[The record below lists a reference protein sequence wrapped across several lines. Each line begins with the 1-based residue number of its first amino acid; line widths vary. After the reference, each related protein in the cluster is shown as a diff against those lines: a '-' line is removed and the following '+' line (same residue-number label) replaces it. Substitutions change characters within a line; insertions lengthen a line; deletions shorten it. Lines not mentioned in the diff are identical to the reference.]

1 VSLLQRL
8 IRRCAALSA
17 NVVTAGLTI
26 AAIIMAVPIGLTVWE
41 ILVWAGTPVLAAML
55 FITTVIV
62 ALPLARFVALTLAW
76 GWQQQQSLR
85 YKEAL
90 LLSAQRM
97 AKLGHWRWT
106 RGTDHY
112 RFSEDICPLY
122 GLTPDNPR
130 LHVDRLFEITH
141 PDDHP
146 AMRAALHGLF
156 KEHTPQELEYRLR
169 ASDGSYRSIWVDGR
183 CEYDSFGAV
192 VAIFGVVQD
201 ITDRKRIELDL
212 RSALEQAEVA
222 SRAKSRF
229 LASMSHELRT
239 PLNAVLGFS
248 EMIRDQ
254 RLGPSA
260 SARYREYAAD
270 IHDSGTHLLSL
281 IDGLLDVSKIE
292 AGRYELHE
300 QTIDL
305 RQIIERA
312 VRTMQPVAT
321 RKQQSI
327 AVALP
332 AARIMLLADEKALY
346 QVLLNLLSN
355 ALKFSHPR
363 GIVDLRVAAGAEGIA
378 LAVEDYG
385 VGIPE
390 DQLPHVGTPFFQAH
404 SKITRIAGGTGIGLT
419 VTRSLVE
426 LHGGTLTIASRYGEG
441 TCVTITL
448 PLSRVLP
455 RVNPSAAPAIRA

>member
-1 VSLLQRL
+1 M
-8 IRRCAALSA
+8 SA

-41 ILVWAGTPVLAAML
+41 ILVWAGAPVLAAMI

-106 RGTDHY
+106 SGTDY
-112 RFSEDICPLY
+112 YQISEDICPLY

-130 LHVDRLFEITH
+130 LRLDRLLDLIH
-141 PDDHP
+141 PDD
-146 AMRAALHGLF
+146 RAAVRAVLHGLF
-156 KEHTPQELEYRLR
+156 KEHTPQEAEYRLR
-169 ASDGSYRSIWVDGR
+169 ASDGSYRSIWIDGR
-183 CEYDSFGAV
+183 CEYDSNGTV

-212 RSALEQAEVA
+212 RAALEQAEVA

-254 RLGPSA
+254 RLGSSA
-260 SARYREYAAD
+260 TARYREYAAD

-292 AGRYELHE
+292 AGRYELIE
-300 QTIDL
+300 QNLDL
-305 RQIIERA
+305 RLVIERA
-312 VRTMQPVAT
+312 VRTMQPVAA
-321 RKQQSI
+321 RKEQSI
-327 AVALP
+327 AVDLP
-332 AARIMLLADEKALY
+332 SARIMLFADEKAIY

-363 GIVDLRVAAGAEGIA
+363 GIVDLRIAAGADGIV

-385 VGIPE
+385 VGIPT
-390 DQLPHVGTPFFQAH
+390 DQLSHVGTPFFQAH
-404 SKITRIAGGTGIGLT
+404 SKVARTAGGTGIGLS

-426 LHGGTLTIASRYGEG
+426 LHGGRLTIASRHGTG
-441 TCVTITL
+441 TCVTVTL

-455 RVNPSAAPAIRA
+455 GANPNVNPNAA

>member
-1 VSLLQRL
+1 MSLLQKL

-17 NVVTAGLTI
+17 GVVTAGLTI

-41 ILVWAGTPVLAAML
+41 ILKWVGAPVLAYMI

-90 LLSAQRM
+90 LLSAQRI

-106 RGTDHY
+106 RGTDY
-112 RFSEDICPLY
+112 YQLSEDICALY
-122 GLTPDNPR
+122 GVSPDNPR
-130 LHVDRLFEITH
+130 LHLNRLFEAVH
-141 PDDHP
+141 PEDHI
-146 AMRAALHGLF
+146 AVRVALHGLF
-156 KEHTPQELEYRLR
+156 KDHTPQELEYRLR
-169 ASDGSYRSIWVDGR
+169 VPDGSYRSVWVDGR
-183 CEYDSFGAV
+183 CECDSNGTV
-192 VAIFGVVQD
+192 VSIFGVIQD
-201 ITDRKRIELDL
+201 ITERKRIEMDL
-212 RSALEQAEVA
+212 RAALEQAEVA
-222 SRAKSRF
+222 SRAKSQF

-254 RLGPSA
+254 RLGPTA
-260 SARYREYAAD
+260 FTRYREYAAD

-292 AGRYELHE
+292 AGRYELYE
-300 QTIDL
+300 QHLDL
-305 RQIIERA
+305 RLVIERA
-312 VRTMQPVAT
+312 VRTVQPVAA

-327 AVALP
+327 QVDMP
-332 AARIMLLADEKALY
+332 STRIMLLADEKALY
-346 QVLLNLLSN
+346 QILLNLLSN

-363 GIVDLRVAAGAEGIA
+363 GMIEIEVTAGADGIA
-378 LAVEDYG
+378 VAVEDHG

-390 DQLPHVGTPFFQAH
+390 DQLPNVGTPFFQAH
-404 SKITRIAGGTGIGLT
+404 VKTARIAGGTGIGLN
-419 VTRSLVE
+419 VSRSLIE
-426 LHGGTLTIASRYGEG
+426 LHGGTLAITSRYGHG
-441 TCVTITL
+441 TRVTVTL
-448 PLSRVLP
+448 PLGRVLSSAS
-455 RVNPSAAPAIRA
+455 PSAA

>member
-1 VSLLQRL
+1 MSLLQKL

-17 NVVTAGLTI
+17 GVVTAGLTI
-26 AAIIMAVPIGLTVWE
+26 AAIVMAVPIGLTVWE
-41 ILVWAGTPVLAAML
+41 ILVWVGQPVLAYMI

-76 GWQQQQSLR
+76 GWEQQQSLR

-90 LLSAQRM
+90 LLSAQHM

-106 RGTDHY
+106 RGTDY
-112 RFSEDICPLY
+112 YQLSENICPLY
-122 GLTPDNPR
+122 SLAPDNPR
-130 LHVDRLFEITH
+130 LHLDRLFDIMH
-141 PDDHP
+141 PEDH
-146 AMRAALHGLF
+146 AAVRAALRHLLE
-156 KEHTPQELEYRLR
+156 EHAPQELEYRLR
-169 ASDGSYRSIWVDGR
+169 MADGSYRSIWVDGR
-183 CEYDSFGAV
+183 CDYDSNGTV
-192 VAIFGVVQD
+192 VSIFGVIQD
-201 ITDRKRIELDL
+201 ITDRKRIEMDL

-222 SRAKSRF
+222 SRAKTYF

-248 EMIRDQ
+248 EMIRDH
-254 RLGPSA
+254 RLGPMA

-300 QTIDL
+300 ERLDL
-305 RQIIERA
+305 RPVIERA
-312 VRTMQPVAT
+312 VRTVQPVAA
-321 RKQQSI
+321 RKQQS
-327 AVALP
+327 VHLDLP
-332 AARIMLLADEKALY
+332 STRVMLLADEKALY
-346 QVLLNLLSN
+346 QILLNLLSN

-363 GIVDLRVAAGAEGIA
+363 GVIEIGVAAGADGVAI
-378 LAVEDYG
+378 AVEDHG

-390 DQLPHVGTPFFQAH
+390 DLLPHVGTPFFQAH
-404 SKITRIAGGTGIGLT
+404 VKTARIAGGTGIGLT

-426 LHGGTLTIASRYGEG
+426 LHGGTLGITSRYGQG
-441 TCVTITL
+441 TRVTITL
-448 PLSRVLP
+448 PLGRVLSN
-455 RVNPSAAPAIRA
+455 VSPSSA

>member
-1 VSLLQRL
+1 M
-8 IRRCAALSA
+8 
-17 NVVTAGLTI
+17 VTAGLTT

-41 ILVWAGTPVLAAML
+41 ILVWAGMPSLASMI
-55 FITTVIV
+55 FITTIIV

-106 RGTDHY
+106 RGTDYY
-112 RFSEDICPLY
+112 RLSEDICPLY

-130 LHVDRLFEITH
+130 LERDRLFELIH
-141 PDDHP
+141 PDDHV
-146 AMRAALHGLF
+146 AVRKVLHGLF
-156 KEHTPQELEYRLR
+156 HEHMPQELEYRLR

-183 CEYDSFGAV
+183 CEYDSNGAV
-192 VAIFGVVQD
+192 VAIFGVIQD
-201 ITDRKRIELDL
+201 ITDRKRIEIDL
-212 RSALEQAEVA
+212 RAALEQAEVA

-254 RLGPSA
+254 RLGASA
-260 SARYREYAAD
+260 TARYREYAAD

-292 AGRYELHE
+292 AGRYELIE
-300 QTIDL
+300 QNIDL
-305 RQIIERA
+305 RLVIERA
-312 VRTMQPVAT
+312 VRTMQPVAAG
-321 RKQQSI
+321 KQQSI
-327 AVALP
+327 AVDLSAG
-332 AARIMLLADEKALY
+332 RIMVFADEKALY

-363 GIVDLRVAAGAEGIA
+363 GVIDLRVAAGADGIM

-385 VGIPE
+385 VGIPA

-404 SKITRIAGGTGIGLT
+404 AKIARIAGGTGIGLT

-426 LHGGTLTIASRYGEG
+426 LHGGSLAIASRYGQG
-441 TCVTITL
+441 TCVTVTL
-448 PLSRVLP
+448 PLNRVLP
-455 RVNPSAAPAIRA
+455 SANPSAA